1 MTRMTPRSPLR
12 LIALAGATA
21 LSLALTAC
29 GGGET
34 STSGGDKIDPIAAPA
49 GKSWSQTVV
58 RTDTGYRIG
67 NPEAPLALV
76 EYASFTCSHCA
87 QFSTTGGEELKRE
100 FVDSGRV
107 SWEVRP
113 FIRDPLDLIT
123 ASVALCAGPER
134 FFPLA
139 ENVFASQEQL
149 FTGAQ
154 AAPEAAQNMGALPE
168 AQRYTSLARAW
179 KLDEFFAA
187 RGIAAADLNTCLS
200 DTATVNKH
208 IQATEN
214 AGKEYEITGTP
225 TFLINNQVV
234 PNVAEWPALRER
246 LQAAG
251 AR

>member
-1 MTRMTPRSPLR
+1 MPTRSSLR
-12 LIALAGATA
+12 LIAIAGTAA
-21 LSLALTAC
+21 LSLALAAC
-29 GGGET
+29 GGGGT
-34 STSGGDKIDPIAAPA
+34 TTTGGDKIDPIAAPA

-58 RTDTGYRIG
+58 RTDSGYRIG
-67 NPEAPLALV
+67 NPEAPLQLV

-87 QFSTTGGEELKRE
+87 QFSAAASEELKRDFIE
-100 FVDSGRV
+100 SGRV

-113 FIRDPLDLIT
+113 FVRDPLDLLAAAVT
-123 ASVALCAGPER
+123 LCAGTER
-134 FFPLA
+134 FFPLS

-149 FTGAQ
+149 FAGAQ

-168 AQRYTSLARAW
+168 AQRYTSLATAW

-187 RGIAAADLNTCLS
+187 RGIPAADLNRCLS
-200 DTATVNKH
+200 DTAAVNKQ
-208 IQATEN
+208 IQATET

-225 TFLINNQVV
+225 TFLVNNQVV
-234 PNVAEWPALRER
+234 PNVAEWPALREH

>member
-1 MTRMTPRSPLR
+1 MPNRNAFR
-12 LIALAGATA
+12 LITVAGATA
-21 LSLALTAC
+21 LSLALAAC
-29 GGGET
+29 GGGDT
-34 STSGGDKIDPIAAPA
+34 ATTGGDKIDPIAAPA
-49 GKSWSQTVV
+49 GKTWSQTVV
-58 RTDTGYRIG
+58 QTENGYRIG
-67 NPEAPLALV
+67 NPDAPLQLV
-76 EYASFTCSHCA
+76 EFASFTCSHCA
-87 QFSTTGGEELKRE
+87 QFSAAASEELKRD
-100 FVDSGRV
+100 FIDSGRV

-113 FIRDPLDLIT
+113 FIRDPLDLLA
-123 ASVALCAGPER
+123 ASVALCAGTER
-134 FFPLA
+134 FFPLS
-139 ENVFASQEQL
+139 ENFFASQEQL
-149 FTGAQ
+149 FAGAQ

-187 RGIAAADLNTCLS
+187 RGIAAADLDRCLS

-225 TFLINNQVV
+225 TFLLNNQVI